1 MELLRGS
8 LRPSDRIYRWGGD
21 EFLVVLPGATV
32 PDAEYRLGGALAT
45 AMPLEFQGAAEP
57 IQLLAS
63 LGGAPYAGAEEMFKA
78 IDAADHAM
86 YAQKARRKARLAK
99 TPASVA

>member
-1 MELLRGS
+1 
-8 LRPSDRIYRWGGD
+8 
-21 EFLVVLPGATV
+21 
-32 PDAEYRLGGALAT
+32 
-45 AMPLEFQGAAEP
+45 MPLEIEGIAEP

-99 TPASVA
+99 TPVPAA